1 MPLLPQ
7 ASDSLPR
14 GGAYDLA
21 MRLRLLLVLAVVVP
35 LGFATKFYAGPA
47 QSWVHD
53 HAGGFLYVVFWCLLA
68 LALRPE
74 LAPWLVGCVVFV
86 ITSLLEILQLWHPPL
101 LEAVRATFLGHAL
114 IGSSFSWSDF
124 PYYALGALLAAGI
137 ARICQARASAVG

>member
-1 MPLLPQ
+1 MPLPCQ
-7 ASDSLPR
+7 SQRFSAE

-21 MRLRLLLVLAVVVP
+21 MRSRLLLVLAVVVP
-35 LGFATKFYAGPA
+35 VGFATKFYAGPA

-74 LAPWLVGCVVFV
+74 LSPWLVGCAVIV
-86 ITSLLEILQLWHPPL
+86 ITSMLEFLQLWHPPL

-114 IGSSFSWSDF
+114 IGSSFSWSDL
-124 PYYALGALLAAGI
+124 PYYGAGALVAAGI
-137 ARICQARASAVG
+137 ARICRATVSAVR